1 MDISAANCSLAL
13 LLGRHDEALAVY
25 LAGRRMSVEGYGTW
39 DEMALKGIA
48 KLRSVGITHP
58 QMAEIEALITA
69 GR

>member
-13 LLGRHDEALAVY
+13 LLGRHNEALAVY
-25 LAGRRMSVEGYGTW
+25 LVGRGKSVEGYGTW

-58 QMAEIEALITA
+58 QMAEIEALIA
-69 GR
+69 ARK